1 MAKEAKIIQ
10 PQFLVAQEVK
20 KKKILKIKSTLFS
33 KFVKVTSGNEF
44 DMNYMSFFYS
54 GQGDITFYAPAG
66 FFEHG
71 MFFIYSR
78 DRNKNGFF
86 IVNKEINTC
95 R

>member
-10 PQFLVAQEVK
+10 PQFLVAQEG

-44 DMNYMSFFYS
+44 DMNYMSYFYS

-66 FFEHG
+66 FFRTWRV
-71 MFFIYSR
+71 FYLFSWP
-78 DRNKNGFF
+78 K
-86 IVNKEINTC
+86 K
-95 R
+95 